1 MALFL
6 ALLIVAIILGLIGAV
21 ADGLGYLLIIG
32 IAVLIVALVYLAVR
46 WRRSG
51 RRPTR

>member
-1 MALFL
+1 MAIFL
-6 ALLIVAIILGLIGAV
+6 ALLLVAIVLGIIGAV
-21 ADGLGYLLIIG
+21 ADGLGYLLVIG
-32 IAVLIVALVYLAVR
+32 IVVAVIALVYLAVR